1 MYLRW
6 NLRPHYRFFA
16 LHTFSRNYNIEL
28 YEDTQDEFLQGDAQ
42 WILVNYKI
50 GLPKLIRD
58 FLAEKYERV
67 KIVNTADGELVLYRR
82 GGK

>member
-1 MYLRW
+1 M
-6 NLRPHYRFFA
+6 
-16 LHTFSRNYNIEL
+16 
-28 YEDTQDEFLQGDAQ
+28 QGDAQ

-67 KIVNTADGELVLYRR
+67 KIVNTADGELVLYREV
-82 GGK
+82 KE